1 MKTRDELTKIREI
14 PVHKLADVILTT
26 REEITKTVHE
36 IGLGKQKNTKKVRA
50 LRKTLART
58 WTILREKSNVT
69 A

>member
-1 MKTRDELTKIREI
+1 MKTRDELKKIREI
-14 PVHKLADVILTT
+14 PLQALGEVIVTT
-26 REEITKTVHE
+26 RSEIIKTIHE

-50 LRKTLART
+50 LRKKLART